1 MTALGRPFAWVG
13 CRLAADVASVLV
25 LSMTTSA
32 NAGKRSAERMK
43 NAVRVCARSALA
55 WVELASYMDLIDKVL
70 VAFVSTP
77 GAILVPLVAIVI
89 AGMLFHFNSQMT
101 FAVFI

>member
-1 MTALGRPFAWVG
+1 
-13 CRLAADVASVLV
+13 
-25 LSMTTSA
+25 
-32 NAGKRSAERMK
+32 MK